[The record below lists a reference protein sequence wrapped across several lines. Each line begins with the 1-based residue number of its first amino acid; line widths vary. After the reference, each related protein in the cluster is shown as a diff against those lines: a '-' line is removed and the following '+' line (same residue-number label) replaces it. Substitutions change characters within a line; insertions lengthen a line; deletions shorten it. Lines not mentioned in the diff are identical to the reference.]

1 MLNKVIE
8 ELIYY
13 AKTHLELDDFDA
25 IYIRN
30 KLLAMFDQVEPYEG
44 EIEKAGIEKLDVPDI
59 LIQSLLNEYN
69 KELDAHEEDSLVSE
83 VMSLLTPMPSKVSE
97 RFNEEYKASPMKAT
111 EYLYEISKNN
121 YYVQKTKVL
130 KNKVFTSRDGL
141 EISINLSKPE
151 KNNKDIAKL
160 VGAVSTSYPKC
171 VLCLENIGFE
181 GNAKKAARQNIRFVP
196 LNLSGETWYLQY
208 SPYGYFNRHCIL
220 FSEKHTPMIIN
231 RNNLS
236 RLFDFIDMFP
246 HFIIGSNSD
255 LPITGGSILDH
266 EHFQGGDHIFPM
278 MKREVKE
285 TFKSKKYP
293 NIQIGLLD
301 WYNSTILLRSK
312 NREDI
317 LNLTMDIIDAWY
329 KYNNLDLDILSNSEG
344 KRHNSITPILRK
356 VGDEYLFYVMLRNN
370 RQDDE
375 YPDGIFHA
383 HPEYHHIKK
392 EGIGLIEAMGLFIL
406 PARLERQLP
415 LVEAIIENK
424 IETGSYLMANP
435 DLESFIPMI
444 EKLRRM
450 EGNPHD
456 LVQKELEDTCK
467 GILDN
472 TAVFKNDERGRK
484 AFISFVESILN

>member
-1 MLNKVIE
+1 M
-8 ELIYY
+8 
-13 AKTHLELDDFDA
+13 D
-25 IYIRN
+25 
-30 KLLAMFDQVEPYEG
+30 
-44 EIEKAGIEKLDVPDI
+44 
-59 LIQSLLNEYN
+59 
-69 KELDAHEEDSLVSE
+69 
-83 VMSLLTPMPSKVSE
+83 
-97 RFNEEYKASPMKAT
+97 
-111 EYLYEISKNN
+111 
-121 YYVQKTKVL
+121 
-130 KNKVFTSRDGL
+130 
-141 EISINLSKPE
+141 
-151 KNNKDIAKL
+151 
-160 VGAVSTSYPKC
+160 
-171 VLCLENIGFE
+171 
-181 GNAKKAARQNIRFVP
+181 
-196 LNLSGETWYLQY
+196 
-208 SPYGYFNRHCIL
+208 L

-317 LNLTMDIIDAWY
+317 LNLTMDIINAWY
-329 KYNNLDLDILSNSEG
+329 KYDNLDLDILSNSEG

-406 PARLERQLP
+406 PARLKKEFEGIKEYLEGKKSLDVTELSNP
-415 LVEAIIENK
+415 DNMLAKHKDMIIELTNTYGFNNSEESAEKAVKSYVNK
-424 IETGSYLMANP
+424 ACEEI
-435 DLESFIPMI
+435 LE
-444 EKLRRM
+444 
-450 EGNPHD
+450 
-456 LVQKELEDTCK
+456 C
-467 GILDN
+467 
-472 TAVFKNDERGRK
+472 TAVFKNTGIGQA
-484 AFISFVESILN
+484 AFDKFMQDGLKLKKV